1 LRPLADIE
9 EVTRDWLK
17 TFDGGKYERYSVCE
31 VILTAPEFS
40 HMKHCVGPAD
50 WFCSHADS
58 EALMG
63 ASNIYPNGTGR
74 DGTLNML
81 GVCAYDHKNLRLDS
95 VKTKDGKGFSFFWV
109 DYTR

>member
-1 LRPLADIE
+1 MGSGTSSATVSLFLLLLDCDRCSVFFLRPLADIE

-50 WFCSHADS
+50 WFCR
-58 EALMG
+58 LVFTL
-63 ASNIYPNGTGR
+63 YP
-74 DGTLNML
+74 
-81 GVCAYDHKNLRLDS
+81 V
-95 VKTKDGKGFSFFWV
+95 
-109 DYTR
+109 

>member
-1 LRPLADIE
+1 MCDRCSFFSFHTLADIE

-50 WFCSHADS
+50 WFCR
-58 EALMG
+58 LVFTL
-63 ASNIYPNGTGR
+63 YP
-74 DGTLNML
+74 
-81 GVCAYDHKNLRLDS
+81 A
-95 VKTKDGKGFSFFWV
+95 
-109 DYTR
+109 